1 MPASFIYVVKSSLI
15 FLVSV
20 VTSTLSLRSTLVWI
34 SLNKSS
40 IWFSVGLTSILG
52 SSKPVGRIICSTILS
67 VCSISYGPGVADT
80 YTSCFVFS
88 SNSSNL
94 SGRLSNALGNLN
106 PWSTKT
112 CFRALSPLYMPRTCG
127 NVTCDS
133 SIIINQSSPK

>member
-1 MPASFIYVVKSSLI
+1 MYVVKSSLI

-20 VTSTLSLRSTLVWI
+20 VTSTRSLRSTLIWI

-112 CFRALSPLYMPRTCG
+112 CLRALSPLYMPRTCG

-133 SIIINQSSPK
+133 SIITNQSSPK